1 MTSCELLR
9 ALRRL
14 GATIDTGRGKGGHIM
29 VRLGRR
35 QTIVPTGSGDLPLG
49 TVRAILGQL
58 GLRLDDLR

>member
-1 MTSCELLR
+1 MTSRELLR
-9 ALRRL
+9 VLRRL

-35 QTIVPTGSGDLPLG
+35 QIVPTGSGDLPIG
-49 TVRAILGQL
+49 SVRAILGQL